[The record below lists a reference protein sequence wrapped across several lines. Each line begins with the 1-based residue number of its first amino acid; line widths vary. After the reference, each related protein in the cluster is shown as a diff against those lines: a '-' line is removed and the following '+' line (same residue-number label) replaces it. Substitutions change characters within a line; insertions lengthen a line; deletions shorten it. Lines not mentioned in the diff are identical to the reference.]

1 MPRVTFLYAEN
12 PNLGSIEVDSV
23 KLRLGQPAELT
34 DRQLARVRSIPGVRL
49 GIETDSLD
57 SLTRPQLNELAAEKR
72 VEEPHKLPNKAAVIE
87 AIRGVDDLTNEPEG
101 DETDG

>member
-12 PNLGSIEVDSV
+12 PNLGSIEVDGV
-23 KLRLGQPAELT
+23 KLRLGQSAELS

-57 SLTRPQLNELAAEKR
+57 SLTRPQLNELATEKGI
-72 VEEPHKLPNKAAVIE
+72 EEAHKLPNKSAVID
-87 AIRGVDDLTNEPEG
+87 AIRGANQPEG